1 MRHYV
6 VRGGALVKNAPPKSS
21 YRWRIFQNAPPLRVG
36 QPWIPLYV
44 AHLEKCATPKNLIGG
59 AFWKCATPKEL
70 LVAHPECA
78 THKLLGVAH
87 FPYAPLLRKN
97 YAGKIPKYTPLGPP
111 FQFEKNKRK

>member
-6 VRGGALVKNAPPKSS
+6 VRGGALVKNAPPISP

-59 AFWKCATPKEL
+59 AFWKCATPKS
-70 LVAHPECA
+70 
-78 THKLLGVAH
+78 LGVAH
-87 FPYAPLLRKN
+87 SENASPLRN
-97 YAGKIPKYTPLGPP
+97 Y
-111 FQFEKNKRK
+111 

>member
-6 VRGGALVKNAPPKSS
+6 VRGGALVKNAPPISS

-59 AFWKCATPKEL
+59 AFWKCATPKSLWVAHSGNAPPLRDL
-70 LVAHPECA
+70 LVAHSKCT
-78 THKLLGVAH
+78 THEGLGVGHLA
-87 FPYAPLLRKN
+87 YAPLL
-97 YAGKIPKYTPLGPP
+97 T
-111 FQFEKNKRK
+111 